1 MKREFSA
8 GRPVRPVGLSRLA
21 MSTRLAMVSAAML
34 VPSLAHAELPP
45 QQLMAALDANTKV
58 DPTLRGFYI
67 ARGYRP
73 LWIEGDAPNEAAE
86 ALYGL
91 IATAQYDGLSRKALQ
106 ADRLRGYLKR
116 ARRGDADDLAKAELA
131 FSKTFAAYVQ
141 GTRATRDA
149 GMSYQSN
156 LLAPV
161 VPSANAALTAA
172 AAAPSL
178 ERYVDDMAWMHPF
191 YNDLRDA
198 LAARELG
205 REETGLVQLNLE
217 RARAIP
223 ASPAARYVLV
233 DAAGARLYMFEG
245 GQIVDSMKVVVGK
258 PSEPTPMIAGLIG
271 NAVLNPYWNVPPDL
285 VRSRI
290 AWNVN
295 KNGVGYLR
303 AKGYQALSDFTD
315 KAKVLSPAKIDWKAV
330 EAGTRELRVRQLPG
344 KGNFMGKVKFNFPNN
359 QGIYLHD
366 TPDKAL
372 LKEEVR
378 FASSGCVRLE
388 DAPRLGKWLFGKM
401 PLAKKGA
408 VEQVVPLAQPVPV
421 YITYLTAAPEEGR
434 IVFRN
439 DLYNRDGAQ
448 MAEVG
453 RDRRGSR

>member
-1 MKREFSA
+1 
-8 GRPVRPVGLSRLA
+8 
-21 MSTRLAMVSAAML
+21 ML
-34 VPSLAHAELPP
+34 VPSLAHAQLPP
-45 QQLMAALDANTKV
+45 QQLMVALDANTKL

-73 LWIEGDAPNEAAE
+73 LWIDGDAPNQAAE
-86 ALYGL
+86 ALYRL
-91 IATAQYDGLSRKALQ
+91 IATAQFDGLSRKALQ
-106 ADRLRGYLKR
+106 ADKLRGYLKR
-116 ARRGDADDLAKAELA
+116 ARGGDADDLAKAELA

-178 ERYVDDMAWMHPF
+178 ERYVDEMAWMHPF

-205 REETGLVQLNLE
+205 RDDTELVQLNLE

-223 ASPAARYVLV
+223 ANPAARYVLV
-233 DAAGARLYMFEG
+233 DTAGARLYMFEDG
-245 GQIVDSMKVVVGK
+245 RIVDSMRVVVGK
-258 PSEPTPMIAGLIG
+258 PSEPTPMIAGLLS

-285 VRSRI
+285 VSSRI

-295 KNGVGYLR
+295 KSGVGYLKT
-303 AKGYQALSDFTD
+303 KGYQALSDFTD
-315 KAKVLSPAKIDWKAV
+315 KARVLNPAKINWKAV
-330 EAGTRELRVRQLPG
+330 EAGTKEQRVRQLPG
-344 KGNFMGKVKFNFPNN
+344 KGNFMGKVKFDFPNN

-401 PLAKKGA
+401 PVPKKGA
-408 VEQVVPLAQPVPV
+408 VEQVVPLGQPVPL
-421 YITYLTAAPEEGR
+421 YITYLTAAPEDGR
-434 IVFRN
+434 IVFRD
-439 DLYNRDGAQ
+439 DLYNRDGPQ

-453 RDRRGSR
+453 RDLRGSR

>member
-1 MKREFSA
+1 MHKPTPAE
-8 GRPVRPVGLSRLA
+8 RPVRSAGFARVAILA
-21 MSTRLAMVSAAML
+21 ASAAML
-34 VPSLAHAELPP
+34 MPSLARAELPP

-73 LWIEGDAPNEAAE
+73 LWIDGDAPNQAAE
-86 ALYGL
+86 ALYEL
-91 IATAQYDGLSRKALQ
+91 IATAQYDGLSRRALQ

-149 GMSYQSN
+149 GMSYQSS
-156 LLAPV
+156 LLSPV

-198 LAARELG
+198 LAARELS
-205 REETGLVQLNLE
+205 RDDTGLVQLNLE

-223 ASPAARYVLV
+223 ANPAARYVLV

-245 GQIVDSMKVVVGK
+245 GRIVDSMKVVVGK
-258 PSEPTPMIAGLIG
+258 PSEPTPMIAGLLS

-285 VRSRI
+285 VSSRI

-295 KNGVGYLR
+295 KNGLGYLK
-303 AKGYQALSDFTD
+303 AKRYQALSDFTD
-315 KAKVLSPAKIDWKAV
+315 KARVLNPAKIDWKAV
-330 EAGTRELRVRQLPG
+330 EAGTQEQRVRQLPG

-408 VEQVVPLAQPVPV
+408 VEQVVPLAQSVPV

-434 IVFRN
+434 IVFRD
-439 DLYNRDGAQ
+439 DLYNRDGPQ

>member
-1 MKREFSA
+1 MEREFSA

-21 MSTRLAMVSAAML
+21 MSTRLGMVSAAML

-86 ALYGL
+86 ALYQL

-106 ADRLRGYLKR
+106 ADRLRGYLRR

-161 VPSANAALTAA
+161 VPSANAALSAA

-178 ERYVDDMAWMHPF
+178 ERYVDDMVWMHPF

-205 REETGLVQLNLE
+205 RDDTELVQLNLE

-223 ASPAARYVLV
+223 AIPAARYVLV
-233 DAAGARLYMFEG
+233 DAAGARLYMFEDG
-245 GQIVDSMKVVVGK
+245 RIVDSMRVVVGK
-258 PSEPTPMIAGLIG
+258 PSEPTPMIAGLLSH
-271 NAVLNPYWNVPPDL
+271 AVLNPYWNVPPDL
-285 VRSRI
+285 VSSRI

-295 KNGVGYLR
+295 KNGVGYLK
-303 AKGYQALSDFTD
+303 AKGYQALSDFSD
-315 KAKVLSPAKIDWKAV
+315 KPRVLNPAKIDWKAV
-330 EAGTRELRVRQLPG
+330 EAGMKELRVRQLPG
-344 KGNFMGKVKFNFPNN
+344 KGNFMGKVKYNFPNN

-401 PLAKKGA
+401 PLAKKGG

-421 YITYLTAAPEEGR
+421 YITYLTAAPEDGR
-434 IVFRN
+434 IVFRD
-439 DLYNRDGAQ
+439 DLYGRDRPQ

-453 RDRRGSR
+453 REGRGSR

>member
-1 MKREFSA
+1 MRNDY
-8 GRPVRPVGLSRLA
+8 PVERQRRAAGLSGLSIVA
-21 MSTRLAMVSAAML
+21 AAAAML
-34 VPSLAHAELPP
+34 APSLARAELPP
-45 QQLMAALDANTKV
+45 QQLMVALDANTRV

-73 LWIEGDAPNEAAE
+73 LWIEGDAPNPAAE
-86 ALYGL
+86 ALYRL
-91 IATAQYDGLSRKALQ
+91 VATAQFDGLSRKALQ

-116 ARRGDADDLAKAELA
+116 ARRGDSDDLAKAELA
-131 FSKTFAAYVQ
+131 FSNTFAAYVQ
-141 GTRATRDA
+141 GTRASRDA
-149 GMSYQSN
+149 GMSYQNS
-156 LLAPV
+156 LLAPI
-161 VPSANAALTAA
+161 VPSANAALSAA

-205 REETGLVQLNLE
+205 REDTALVQLNLE

-223 ASPAARYVLV
+223 ANPADRYVLV
-233 DAAGARLYMFEG
+233 DTAGARLYMFEG
-245 GQIVDSMKVVVGK
+245 GRIVDSMKVVVGK
-258 PSEPTPMIAGLIG
+258 PSEPTPMIAGLLS

-285 VRSRI
+285 VQSRI

-295 KNGVGYLR
+295 KNGVGYLK
-303 AKGYQALSDFTD
+303 AKGYQALSDWTD
-315 KAKVLSPAKIDWKAV
+315 KAKVLNPARIDWKAV
-330 EAGTRELRVRQLPG
+330 EAGTKELRVRQLPG
-344 KGNFMGKVKFNFPNN
+344 KANFMGKVKFDFPNS

-388 DAPRLGKWLFGKM
+388 DAPRLGAWLFGKM

-408 VEQVVPLAQPVPV
+408 VEQVVPLKQAVPV
-421 YITYLTAAPEEGR
+421 YITYLTAAPDQGR
-434 IVFRN
+434 IVFRD

-453 RDRRGSR
+453 REGRGSR

>member
-1 MKREFSA
+1 MRHETPAGQRMRSA
-8 GRPVRPVGLSRLA
+8 GLCRFAIVAAAAAILA
-21 MSTRLAMVSAAML
+21 
-34 VPSLAHAELPP
+34 PSIAHAELPP
-45 QQLMAALDANTKV
+45 QQIMAALDANTRV

-67 ARGYRP
+67 TRSYRP
-73 LWIEGDAPNEAAE
+73 LWIEGDSPNQAAE
-86 ALYGL
+86 ALYAL
-91 IATAQYDGLSRKALQ
+91 IATAQFDGLSRRALQ

-116 ARRGDADDLAKAELA
+116 ARRGDADDLAKAEIA
-131 FSKTFAAYVQ
+131 FSKTFVAYVQ

-149 GMSYQSN
+149 GMSYQNN
-156 LLAPV
+156 LLAPI
-161 VPSANAALTAA
+161 VPSANAALSAA

-178 ERYVDDMAWMHPF
+178 ERYVDDMMWMHPF

-205 REETGLVQLNLE
+205 REDTELVQLNLE

-223 ASPAARYVLV
+223 ANPAARYVLV
-233 DAAGARLYMFEG
+233 DTAGARLYMFEG
-245 GQIVDSMKVVVGK
+245 GRIIDSMKVVVGK
-258 PSEPTPMIAGLIG
+258 PSEPTPMIAGLLS

-285 VRSRI
+285 VQSRI

-295 KNGVGYLR
+295 KNGIGYLK
-303 AKGYQALSDFTD
+303 AKGYQTLSDFSD
-315 KAKVLSPAKIDWKAV
+315 KPKILNPAKIDWKAV
-330 EAGTRELRVRQLPG
+330 EAGARELRVRQLPG
-344 KGNFMGKVKFNFPNN
+344 KANFMGKVKFNFPNS

-388 DAPRLGKWLFGKM
+388 DAPRLGAWLFGKM
-401 PLAKKGA
+401 PVAKKGG

-421 YITYLTAAPEEGR
+421 YITYLTAAPSDGR
-434 IVFRN
+434 IVFRD

-448 MAEVG
+448 LAEVG
-453 RDRRGSR
+453 RDTRGSR

>member
-1 MKREFSA
+1 MKREF
-8 GRPVRPVGLSRLA
+8 PVGPRKRPVGFSRLA
-21 MSTRLAMVSAAML
+21 ILAASAAML
-34 VPSLAHAELPP
+34 TPSLAHAELPP
-45 QQLMAALDANTKV
+45 QQLMAALDANTRI

-73 LWIEGDAPNEAAE
+73 LWIEGDAPTHAAE
-86 ALYGL
+86 ALYEL
-91 IATAQYDGLSRKALQ
+91 VATAQYDGLSRKALQ

-149 GMSYQSN
+149 GMSYQNS
-156 LLAPV
+156 LLAPI
-161 VPSANAALTAA
+161 VPSANAALSAA

-205 REETGLVQLNLE
+205 REDTELVQLNLE

-223 ASPAARYVLV
+223 ANPAARYVLV
-233 DAAGARLYMFEG
+233 DTAGARLYMFEDG
-245 GQIVDSMKVVVGK
+245 RIVDSMRVVVGK
-258 PSEPTPMIAGLIG
+258 PSEPTPMIAGLLS

-285 VRSRI
+285 VSSRI

-295 KNGVGYLR
+295 KSGVGYLR
-303 AKGYQALSDFTD
+303 AKGYQALSDFSN
-315 KAKVLSPAKIDWKAV
+315 KAKVLNPAKIDWKAV
-330 EAGTRELRVRQLPG
+330 EAGTKELRVRQLPG
-344 KGNFMGKVKFNFPNN
+344 KANFMGKVKFDFPNN

-401 PLAKKGA
+401 PVPKKGA
-408 VEQVVPLAQPVPV
+408 VEQVVPLGQPVPL
-421 YITYLTAAPEEGR
+421 YITYLTAAPEDGR
-434 IVFRN
+434 IVFRD
-439 DLYNRDGAQ
+439 DLYNRDGPQ

-453 RDRRGSR
+453 RDLRGSR

>member
-1 MKREFSA
+1 
-8 GRPVRPVGLSRLA
+8 
-21 MSTRLAMVSAAML
+21 ML
-34 VPSLAHAELPP
+34 VPSLAHAQLPP
-45 QQLMAALDANTKV
+45 QQLMVALDANTRV

-73 LWIEGDAPNEAAE
+73 LWIEGDAPNQAAE
-86 ALYGL
+86 ALYRL
-91 IATAQYDGLSRKALQ
+91 IATAQFDGLSRKALQ
-106 ADRLRGYLKR
+106 ADKLRGYLKR
-116 ARRGDADDLAKAELA
+116 ARGGDADDLAKAELA

-172 AAAPSL
+172 TAAPSL
-178 ERYVDDMAWMHPF
+178 ERYVEEMAWMHPF

-205 REETGLVQLNLE
+205 RDDTELVQLNLE

-223 ASPAARYVLV
+223 ANPAARYVLV
-233 DAAGARLYMFEG
+233 DTAGARLYMFEDG
-245 GQIVDSMKVVVGK
+245 RIVDSMRVVVGK
-258 PSEPTPMIAGLIG
+258 PSEPTPMIAGLLS

-285 VRSRI
+285 VSSRI

-295 KNGVGYLR
+295 KSGVGYLR
-303 AKGYQALSDFTD
+303 AKGYQALSDFSN
-315 KAKVLSPAKIDWKAV
+315 KAKVLNPAKIDWKAV
-330 EAGTRELRVRQLPG
+330 EAGTKELRVRQLPG
-344 KGNFMGKVKFNFPNN
+344 KANFMGKVKFDFPNN

-401 PLAKKGA
+401 PVPKKGA
-408 VEQVVPLAQPVPV
+408 VEQVVPLGQPVPL
-421 YITYLTAAPEEGR
+421 YITYLTAAPEDGR
-434 IVFRN
+434 IVFRD
-439 DLYNRDGAQ
+439 DLYNRDGPQ

-453 RDRRGSR
+453 RDLRGSR

>member
-1 MKREFSA
+1 MRNSETLA
-8 GRPVRPVGLSRLA
+8 GRRKRPAGLSGLA
-21 MSTRLAMVSAAML
+21 FVAASAAML
-34 VPSLAHAELPP
+34 VPSLAHAELAPGGI
-45 QQLMAALDANTKV
+45 MAALDASTRT
-58 DPTLRGFYI
+58 DATLRAFYI
-67 ARGYRP
+67 TRGYRP
-73 LWIEGDAPNEAAE
+73 LWIEGDAPNDAAE
-86 ALYGL
+86 ALYRL

-116 ARRGDADDLAKAELA
+116 ARKGDADDLAKAELA
-131 FSKTFAAYVQ
+131 FSKTFVAYVQ
-141 GTRATRDA
+141 GTRATREA
-149 GMSYQSN
+149 GMSYQNS
-156 LLAPV
+156 LLAPI
-161 VPSANAALTAA
+161 VPTANAALSAA
-172 AAAPSL
+172 AASPSL

-205 REETGLVQLNLE
+205 REETALVQLNLE

-223 ASPAARYVLV
+223 ANPAERYVLV
-233 DAAGARLYMFEG
+233 DTAGARLYMFEDG
-245 GQIVDSMKVVVGK
+245 RIVDSMKVVVGK
-258 PSEPTPMIAGLIG
+258 PSEPTPMMAGLLS

-295 KNGVGYLR
+295 QNGVKYIK
-303 AKGYQALSDFTD
+303 AKGYQVLDGWSD
-315 KAKVLSPAKIDWKAV
+315 KPKLLNPARVDWKAV

-344 KGNFMGKVKFNFPNN
+344 KGNFMGKVKFDFPND

-378 FASSGCVRLE
+378 FASSGCIRLE
-388 DAPRLGKWLFGKM
+388 DANRLGAWLYGKM
-401 PLAKKGA
+401 PAPKKGA
-408 VEQVVPLAQPVPV
+408 VEQVVPLKQPVPV
-421 YITYLTAAPEEGR
+421 YITYLTAAPDAGR
-434 IVFRN
+434 IVFRD

-448 MAEVG
+448 LAEVG

>member
-1 MKREFSA
+1 MRSSASAERHRRSA
-8 GRPVRPVGLSRLA
+8 GFARLTLATAAATLS
-21 MSTRLAMVSAAML
+21 
-34 VPSLAHAELPP
+34 PSLAHAELPP
-45 QQLMAALDANTKV
+45 QLLMAAVEDNTRIDA
-58 DPTLRGFYI
+58 TLRGFYI

-73 LWIEGDAPNEAAE
+73 LWIEGDAPNQAAE
-86 ALYGL
+86 ALYAL
-91 IATAQYDGLSRKALQ
+91 VATAQYDGLSRKALQ

-178 ERYVDDMAWMHPF
+178 ERYVDDMVWMHPF
-191 YNDLRDA
+191 YNDLRDV

-205 REETGLVQLNLE
+205 RDDTELVQLNLE

-223 ASPAARYVLV
+223 ANPAARYVLV

-245 GQIVDSMKVVVGK
+245 GRIVDAMRVVVGK
-258 PSEPTPMIAGLIG
+258 PSEPTPMIAGLLN

-285 VRSRI
+285 VSSRI

-295 KNGVGYLR
+295 KNGVGYLK
-303 AKGYQALSDFTD
+303 AKGYQALSDFSD
-315 KAKVLSPAKIDWKAV
+315 KPKVVNPAKINWKAV
-330 EAGTRELRVRQLPG
+330 EAGTKEQRVRQLPG

-372 LKEEVR
+372 LKEDVR

-401 PLAKKGA
+401 PLAKKGG

-421 YITYLTAAPEEGR
+421 YITYLTAAPEDGR
-434 IVFRN
+434 IVFRD
-439 DLYNRDGAQ
+439 DLYGRDAPQ

-453 RDRRGSR
+453 RDTRGSR

>member
-1 MKREFSA
+1 MRPDIPAGPVRRPA
-8 GRPVRPVGLSRLA
+8 GRLLFA
-21 MSTRLAMVSAAML
+21 MTAAAAAML

-45 QQLMAALDANTKV
+45 QSMMAALDANTKV

-73 LWIEGDAPNEAAE
+73 LWIEGDGPGPAAE
-86 ALYGL
+86 ALYRL
-91 IATAQYDGLSRKALQ
+91 VATAQFDGLSRKALQ

-116 ARRGDADDLAKAELA
+116 ARRGDTDDLAKAELA

-141 GTRATRDA
+141 GTRATRDS
-149 GMSYQSN
+149 GMSYQNN

-172 AAAPSL
+172 ASSPSL
-178 ERYVDDMAWMHPF
+178 ERYVDGMAWMHPF
-191 YNDLRDA
+191 YHDLRDA

-205 REETGLVQLNLE
+205 REDTELVQLNLE

-223 ASPAARYVLV
+223 ANPAERYVLV
-233 DAAGARLYMFEG
+233 DAAGARLYMFEHG
-245 GQIVDSMKVVVGK
+245 RIVDSMKVVVGK
-258 PSEPTPMIAGLIG
+258 PSEPTPMIAGLLS

-285 VRSRI
+285 VSSRI

-295 KNGVGYLR
+295 KNGLGYLK
-303 AKGYQALSDFTD
+303 AKGYQALSDFSD
-315 KAKVLSPAKIDWKAV
+315 KPRVLNPAKVDWKAV

-344 KGNFMGKVKFNFPNN
+344 KGNFMGKVKFDFPNS

-408 VEQVVPLAQPVPV
+408 AEQVVPLPQQVPV
-421 YITYLTAAPEEGR
+421 YITYLTAAPDAGR
-434 IVFRN
+434 IVFRD

-448 MAEVG
+448 MAEVEREG
-453 RDRRGSR
+453 RGSR

>member
-1 MKREFSA
+1 
-8 GRPVRPVGLSRLA
+8 
-21 MSTRLAMVSAAML
+21 ML

-86 ALYGL
+86 ALYQL

-106 ADRLRGYLKR
+106 ADRLRGYLRR

-285 VRSRI
+285 VQSRI

-295 KNGVGYLR
+295 KSGVGYLR
-303 AKGYQALSDFTD
+303 TKGYQALSDFTD

-434 IVFRN
+434 IVFRD

-453 RDRRGSR
+453 RDTRGSR